1 MQYLVND
8 LHPLNNF
15 SASRLWNFVLLNK
28 QTMTKHFKN
37 QKVVVA
43 GGTSGIGLATA
54 KMLLE
59 LGGDVVVTGRDQKK
73 IDALRISDPELKVVA
88 LDSIEKNEL
97 ASFFSSNGPFDHLII
112 TLSGAKGG
120 GLFQELSIDDLREGF
135 EKKFWPY
142 LQTIQAALPFL
153 AKNGSIT
160 ILTASSTTARIPGTA
175 GLAAI
180 NGALEVMVPILAKDL
195 KPIRVNAISP
205 GVIDTPWWNFLSET
219 DKQAT
224 FEQLSTQVAVGR
236 VGTAEEIA
244 GAIVG
249 VVGNTYINGSVIFC
263 NGGLS

>member
-1 MQYLVND
+1 
-8 LHPLNNF
+8 
-15 SASRLWNFVLLNK
+15 
-28 QTMTKHFKN
+28 MTKHISH

-54 KMLLE
+54 RMLLA
-59 LGGDVVVTGRDQKK
+59 LNGNVTVTGRDQKK
-73 IDALRISDPELKVVA
+73 IDALRSSDPTLKVVA
-88 LDSIEKNEL
+88 LDSTDKNEL
-97 ASFFSSNGPFDHLII
+97 IHFFSSTGSFDHLII

-120 GLFQELSIDDLREGF
+120 GLFQELSLDDLREGF

-153 AKNGSIT
+153 NKNGSIT
-160 ILTASSTTARIPGTA
+160 ILTASSTTARLPGTA

-205 GVIDTPWWNFLSET
+205 GVIDTPWWNFLNET

-224 FEQLSTQVAVGR
+224 FEQLSTQVALGR
-236 VGTAEEIA
+236 VGKAEEIA
-244 GAIVG
+244 SAIVG
-249 VVGNTYINGSVIFC
+249 VVTNTYINGSVIFC

>member
-1 MQYLVND
+1 
-8 LHPLNNF
+8 
-15 SASRLWNFVLLNK
+15 
-28 QTMTKHFKN
+28 MTKQLKN

-59 LGGDVVVTGRDQKK
+59 LNADVTATGRDQKK
-73 IDALRISDPELKVVA
+73 IDALRISDPVLEVVA
-88 LDSIEKNEL
+88 LDSTDKNEL
-97 ASFFSSNGPFDHLII
+97 ANFFSSTGPFDHLVI

-120 GLFQELSIDDLREGF
+120 GLFQELSLDDLREGF

-153 AKNGSIT
+153 KKTGSIT
-160 ILTASSTTARIPGTA
+160 ILTASSTSARLSGTA

-205 GVIDTPWWNFLSET
+205 GVIDTPWWNFLNEA

-224 FEQLSTQVAVGR
+224 FNQLSQQVAVGR

-244 GAIVG
+244 SAIVE
-249 VVGNTYINGSVIFC
+249 VVTNTYINGSVIFC